1 MANAA
6 TPRGDAVW
14 KGASCLGCGSKVS
27 VHRDSYVVFNGLPDG
42 SLLFVSRI
50 EPDQYLATRPAA
62 PAHATTLYQLGQAKR
77 YWMI

>member
-1 MANAA
+1 M
-6 TPRGDAVW
+6 
-14 KGASCLGCGSKVS
+14 CSKVS
-27 VHRDSYVVFNGLPDG
+27 VHRDSYVVFNGPPDG

-62 PAHATTLYQLGQAKR
+62 PAHATLYQLGQAKR

>member
-6 TPRGDAVW
+6 PTRGDAVW
-14 KGASCLGCGSKVS
+14 KGASCQGCGSKVS

-42 SLLFVSRI
+42 SLLFESRI
-50 EPDQYLATRPAA
+50 EPDQYLTARPAA
-62 PAHATTLYQLGQAKR
+62 PARATLYQLGQAER